1 MDARQLADVP
11 ASRHEQPLH
20 VIEDAYEHAL
30 GALRDEQAPPLDAV
44 VWMCAHLAALQH
56 VMHREMSRLCD
67 GTDVNAFRR
76 RSFQLERTLRTVEQ
90 LACGDAL
97 TLNVDADTVRRR
109 LIAQLQ
115 AQAEHEHRLL
125 DRLTDAMSGGDQR
138 RLVADYGRALA
149 HAPTRPHPHAPH
161 GRMLGWLAFRL
172 NGPRDRIMDT
182 LDSRPTP
189 TPHRPR
195 KPIKSTRWGDYFLG
209 VTNPGAIEKR
219 NS

>member
-1 MDARQLADVP
+1 MDDVTP
-11 ASRHEQPLH
+11 TSRREQALH
-20 VIEDAYEHAL
+20 AIEDAYTRAL
-30 GALRDEQAPPLDAV
+30 NVLSDEQAPPLDAV
-44 VWMCAHLAALQH
+44 VWMCAHLAALEH
-56 VMHREMSRLCD
+56 AVHRELSLRCD
-67 GTDVNAFRR
+67 ESDVSAFRR

-97 TLNVDADTVRRR
+97 TLHVDAAAVRRS

-115 AQAEHEHRLL
+115 AQAEREHRLL
-125 DRLTDAMSGGDQR
+125 DRLSECMAVDEQR
-138 RLVADYGRALA
+138 RLVADYERALA
-149 HAPTRPHPHAPH
+149 QAPTRPHPHAPH

-195 KPIKSTRWGDYFLG
+195 KPIKSTRWGDYLLG
-209 VTNPGAIEKR
+209 VTNPGALEKR
-219 NS
+219 K

>member
-1 MDARQLADVP
+1 MDTDKRVVTP
-11 ASRHEQPLH
+11 ASRRDQPLH
-20 VIEDAYEHAL
+20 AIEDAYEHAL
-30 GALRDEQAPPLDAV
+30 GALDDEQAPALDAV

-56 VMHREMSRLCD
+56 VGQREMSRLCD
-67 GTDVNAFRR
+67 EPDVSTFRR
-76 RSFQLERTLRTVEQ
+76 SSFALERTLRTVEQ

-97 TLNVDADTVRRR
+97 AVNVDGAGVRRS
-109 LIAQLQ
+109 LVAQLK
-115 AQAEHEHRLL
+115 AQAENEHRLL
-125 DRLTDAMSGGDQR
+125 DRLSERLPAEEQR
-138 RLVADYGRALA
+138 HLVAEYERALA

-219 NS
+219 NR